1 VFQRYDLQSGTG
13 RNKATVFRDC
23 DGIFVNG
30 VPIPTDPTCF
40 LSDNGDPIPFG
51 DLVVVP
57 LRGENPLKKEAR
69 VIAIDAGAKGQ
80 MDNIHQTFNNRVEP
94 PGGRFPGGAFPGC
107 PECTHLHWRWSSA
120 LGPQF
125 NNGAPLI
132 PDGSTQTVE
141 LQMRS
146 RNKAVPLKEL
156 DELRKPVSDN
166 PARNSTLTNPITWL
180 IASSDRP
187 ADQFFDYPVFLFP
200 EADLSLKL
208 TRVGTE
214 LPTNATSR
222 TTYTATIHNAGPAS
236 VTPDVELSAHVT
248 VEQNSGA
255 LNVAAT
261 PDRGACIV
269 APQILG
275 GFDMRCNLDSVSV
288 TQESTVT
295 IVVEAARPARI
306 RIDGSVE
313 GRRPDFTVPKNN
325 VVRPL
330 RTVIK

>member
-1 VFQRYDLQSGTG
+1 
-13 RNKATVFRDC
+13 
-23 DGIFVNG
+23 
-30 VPIPTDPTCF
+30 
-40 LSDNGDPIPFG
+40 
-51 DLVVVP
+51 
-57 LRGENPLKKEAR
+57 
-69 VIAIDAGAKGQ
+69 
-80 MDNIHQTFNNRVEP
+80 
-94 PGGRFPGGAFPGC
+94 
-107 PECTHLHWRWSSA
+107 
-120 LGPQF
+120 
-125 NNGAPLI
+125 
-132 PDGSTQTVE
+132 
-141 LQMRS
+141 
-146 RNKAVPLKEL
+146 
-156 DELRKPVSDN
+156 
-166 PARNSTLTNPITWL
+166 
-180 IASSDRP
+180 
-187 ADQFFDYPVFLFP
+187 
-200 EADLSLKL
+200 
-208 TRVGTE
+208 
-214 LPTNATSR
+214 
-222 TTYTATIHNAGPAS
+222 
-236 VTPDVELSAHVT
+236 VELSAHVT